1 MCGRYTLTTPG
12 ELVADLFDLSETPEI
27 EARYNIPP
35 SEEVATIGQN
45 EEGKRGFARLRWGL
59 VPHWAKE
66 PSIGNKMINAR
77 AETAAEKPA
86 FRTSFKRKR
95 CLILAD
101 GFFEWQKV
109 EGGAKQPWYYRL
121 KSGDPFAFAGL
132 YAHWEP
138 KEEASGSDETQGP
151 IDSCTILTTDANE
164 LVARVHHRMPV
175 ILHPEDY
182 DLWLDRTIGDQGG
195 DRDRLQ
201 PLLRPFEPSE
211 MMAYPVS
218 KRVNSPAN
226 DDPSV
231 LEPIGDAG
239 S

>member
-12 ELVADLFDLSETPEI
+12 ELVADLFDLSEIPELT
-27 EARYNIPP
+27 ARYNIPP

-45 EEGKRGFARLRWGL
+45 EQGERGFARLRWGL
-59 VPHWAKE
+59 VPPWAKD

-77 AETAAEKPA
+77 AETAAEKPS
-86 FRTSFKRKR
+86 FRSSFKRKR

-109 EGGAKQPWYYRL
+109 EGGAKQPWYFRL
-121 KSGDPFAFAGL
+121 KSGVPFAFAGL

-138 KEEASGSDETQGP
+138 KEKSADPDTAPPP
-151 IDSCTILTTDANE
+151 IDSCTILTTEANE
-164 LVARVHHRMPV
+164 LVSGVHHRMPV

-182 DLWLDRTIGDQGG
+182 DLWLDREVGE
-195 DRDRLQ
+195 RERLQ
-201 PLLRPFEPSE
+201 PLLRPYEPSE

-226 DDPSV
+226 DDPDV
-231 LEPIGDAG
+231 LDPVGEAESP

>member
-12 ELVADLFDLSETPEI
+12 ELVADLFDLSEAPEI

-35 SEEVATIGQN
+35 SEEVATVGQN
-45 EEGKRGFARLRWGL
+45 EQGDRGFARLRWGL
-59 VPHWAKE
+59 VPSWAKD
-66 PSIGNKMINAR
+66 PSIGNRMINAR
-77 AETAAEKPA
+77 AETAAEKPS
-86 FRTSFKRKR
+86 FRASFKRKR

-101 GFFEWQKV
+101 GFYEWQKV
-109 EGGAKQPWYYRL
+109 EGGGKQPWYYRL

-138 KEEASGSDETQGP
+138 KGETVDPENPQGP

-164 LVARVHHRMPV
+164 LVSEVHHRMPV

-182 DLWLDRTIGDQGG
+182 DLWLDREVG

-201 PLLRPFEPSE
+201 PLLRPYEPSE

-231 LEPIGDAG
+231 LEPIGDAD
-239 S
+239 SQP